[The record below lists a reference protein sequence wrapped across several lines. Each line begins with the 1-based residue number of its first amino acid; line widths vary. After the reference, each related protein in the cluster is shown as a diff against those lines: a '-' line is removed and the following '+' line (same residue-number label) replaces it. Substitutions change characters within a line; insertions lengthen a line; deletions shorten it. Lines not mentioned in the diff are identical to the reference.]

1 MPGKMYLRFWDVSHG
16 ACAMLHHRVG
26 ETAGRLAMI
35 DCGDTDDWN
44 PADYITQ
51 SMRRTR
57 LDYLFITNADQDH
70 MSGLQGVWDA
80 GIHVAVFI
88 KNPSFKADAFET
100 VKRRSGELSSD
111 ALRYKECL
119 TKFTG
124 EVTFP
129 FNEHMGG
136 ITRETFWNKY
146 PEFDDT
152 NNLSLVIFI
161 QYQGVGFLFPG
172 DLEGPGWQKHL
183 ENPAFRTMLGRVD
196 ILCASHHGRR
206 SGYCEDVFEYCA
218 PSAIVISDKSIVHD
232 TQNMTQTYRNHVI
245 RNHPDG
251 VYVRTSQRRRHVLT
265 TRRDG
270 WIQFEVDDEGFSID
284 TEYQG

>member
-16 ACAMLHHRVG
+16 ACAMLHHQVG
-26 ETAGRLAMI
+26 DVAGRLAMI
-35 DCGDTDDWN
+35 DSGDTDDWS

-51 SMRRTR
+51 NLRRKR

-70 MSGLQGVWDA
+70 MSGLQDLWDA
-80 GIHVAVFI
+80 DIHVGVLA
-88 KNPSFKADAFET
+88 KNPSFNADAFEA
-100 VKRRSGELSSD
+100 VKRLSGPLTPD

-119 TKFTG
+119 TGFNG
-124 EVTFP
+124 QVTDP
-129 FNEHMGG
+129 FNDYMGG
-136 ITRETFWNKY
+136 ITRELFWNQY

-152 NNLSLVIFI
+152 NNLSLVVFI

-172 DLEGPGWQKHL
+172 DLERPGWQKHL
-183 ENPAFRTMLGRVD
+183 EDPAFRAMLGKVD

-206 SGYCEDVFEYCA
+206 SGYCEDVFEHCR
-218 PSAIVISDKSIVHD
+218 PQAIVISDKSIVHD
-232 TQNMTQTYRNHVI
+232 TQNMTPTYRNHVI
-245 RNHPDG
+245 RNHSDG
-251 VYVRTSQRRRHVLT
+251 VYVRSSQRRRHVLT

-270 WIQFEVDDEGFSID
+270 WIQFEVGDDGFTID